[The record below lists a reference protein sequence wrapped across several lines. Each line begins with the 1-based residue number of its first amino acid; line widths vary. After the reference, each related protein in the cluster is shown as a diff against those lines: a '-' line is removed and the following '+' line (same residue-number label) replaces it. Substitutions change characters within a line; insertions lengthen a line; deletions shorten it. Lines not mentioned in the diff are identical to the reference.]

1 MSKTR
6 LFKAPATPPVEAV
19 MIVHS
24 LSILILLGIIR
35 REFAQLTQQFTK
47 ALLMAFVVFAAG
59 LCCLAKKPTARA
71 VAANLGGV
79 SHDAL
84 TRFLNHASWNAAILM
99 VVLLDHA
106 IVLAGGIV
114 TGQSWLILDDV
125 LIPKP
130 FAKVI
135 AGAYWDWDHCDKRNV
150 FGHRVVVLLWTNGV
164 MLIPVAFA
172 LWHKKNSAYLK
183 ETERAYRTKNDLA
196 RCLVY
201 MVKRR
206 GLPFDYL
213 TFDAWYAGVDNLNF
227 FNRLKVTYYA
237 AVKSNRT
244 LTPGKEEETITCQT
258 LAGRYRTRDFN
269 SYRNGDARAR
279 GFAVKLKEVDH
290 DQKLV
295 IIKNLAGSAFL
306 SVIPSEQPQEK
317 RAKKKTAK
325 TKKGA
330 KGKKAAKPKKQKKA
344 DPNKY
349 LITNNPEAKT
359 YHIILCY
366 RSRWDIEVTFR
377 DLKQHLGLCACQH
390 RSLEAVNRHIALSM
404 FAFVCL
410 QHLRLDLIKQTG
422 NPHQT
427 LLTIGDVKTRL
438 RQQLM
443 MAQPIPKDTVA
454 PLCQVIQK
462 PMDREFL
469 AKLMDDPTI
478 HAVIG
483 SKQLCNAQTLE

>member
-1 MSKTR
+1 
-6 LFKAPATPPVEAV
+6 
-19 MIVHS
+19 
-24 LSILILLGIIR
+24 LGIFR
-35 REFAQLTQQFTK
+35 REFAQLTQQFSK
-47 ALLMAFVVFAAG
+47 ALLMALVVFVAG
-59 LCCLAKKPTARA
+59 LCCLARKPTARA
-71 VAANLGGV
+71 IAANLGGV

-84 TRFLNHASWNAAILM
+84 TRFLNHASWNASTLM
-99 VVLLDHA
+99 MALFDHA
-106 IVLAGGIV
+106 VALSGGIV

-172 LWHKKNSAYLK
+172 LWHKKDCAYLK
-183 ETERAYRTKNDLA
+183 EEGRRYRTKNDLA

-201 MVKRR
+201 LVKRR

-213 TFDAWYAGVDNLNF
+213 TFDAWYAGADNLNF
-227 FNRLKVTYYA
+227 FNRLKVTYYG
-237 AVKSNRT
+237 AVQSNRT
-244 LTPGKEEETITCQT
+244 LTPGQEKEPISCRT

-269 SYRNGDARAR
+269 SYRNGEARAR
-279 GFAVKLKEVDH
+279 GFAVKLKEADH

-295 IIKNLAGSAFL
+295 IIKNVARSAFL
-306 SVIPSEQPQEK
+306 SVIPPEQPQEK
-317 RAKKKTAK
+317 RGKKKTAK
-325 TKKGA
+325 SKKGA
-330 KGKKAAKPKKQKKA
+330 KGKKAAKTKKEKKA

-349 LITNNPEAKT
+349 LITNDSKAKT

-410 QHLRLDLIKQTG
+410 QHLRRDLIKKRDSQYQ
-422 NPHQT
+422 PP
-427 LLTIGDVKTRL
+427 LTIGDVKTRL

-443 MAQPIPKDTVA
+443 LAQPIPQDKVA
-454 PLCQVIQK
+454 PLCKLIQK

-483 SKQLCNAQTLE
+483 SESLCNAQILE